1 MSRPSPF
8 RRVVLTLAIALLASS
23 LGAVSRPALANTA
36 DRSLAASLAHGALD
50 PVLQALSDGR
60 LVRSVAPLAPGTVT
74 LPPVPLGFGLT
85 GDQLPPLE
93 VTGTTIAKQAVREFV
108 DRLGVRGIDASSTQ
122 WQVFTLPAVKE
133 ATGAAAAAGGT
144 EDEPLG
150 SSLIVPAGTVVRFVG
165 AVFQDGELQVK
176 TAVQATAQP
185 GTRAVTRPTFRAMA
199 APSNSV
205 TFVPAGGVGCLDRKQ
220 NSTAHYDPCQQFW
233 QATNDNSTARDWFAS
248 EMHGTGKSHSIWR
261 LQGLEVDSKRTK
273 NTALQDWVN
282 WDPGADAKGNCQ
294 DQTVSVS
301 YAGASVSVSKPHC
314 EMWDIDKGREALDMS
329 NWWRGGVWREERST
343 AAVTLTTVK
352 QGEVPTGDFDFDYNA
367 RP

>member
-1 MSRPSPF
+1 
-8 RRVVLTLAIALLASS
+8 VS
-23 LGAVSRPALANTA
+23 LPAVA
-36 DRSLAASLAHGALD
+36 
-50 PVLQALSDGR
+50 
-60 LVRSVAPLAPGTVT
+60 
-74 LPPVPLGFGLT
+74 LGFGLT
-85 GDQLPPLE
+85 GDQLPALE
-93 VTGTTIAKQAVREFV
+93 VTATPVAQQAVREFV
-108 DRLGVRGIDASSTQ
+108 ERLRTQGIDASGIR
-122 WQVFTLPAVKE
+122 WQVFTLSPVKE
-133 ATGAAAAAGGT
+133 ATAAAAAKGAG
-144 EDEPLG
+144 EEEPLG
-150 SSLIVPAGTVVRFVG
+150 SSLIVPAGTAVRFVG

-176 TAVQATAQP
+176 TAVSAAAQP
-185 GTRAVTRPTFRAMA
+185 GVRPAAKPTFRAMG
-199 APSNSV
+199 APSDSV
-205 TFVPAGGVGCLDRKQ
+205 SFVPAGGVGCVDRTQ

-233 QATNDNSTARDWFAS
+233 QATNDNSNTRDWFAS

-261 LQGLEVDSKRTK
+261 LQGLEVDSHRTK

-329 NWWRGGVWREERST
+329 NWWRGNAWREERAT